1 MMRATTSPSLANSL
15 LGVVAFILVVSA
27 LREAQSV
34 VVPVLVALFVSVVA
48 APVVSQLRD
57 RGLPW
62 GLGVFVVVSGLLAAM
77 LALGTLA
84 GSSLQEFSSR
94 LPVYEEQLVDR
105 LESLG
110 DFGGTWTQLMA
121 RDLTSLVDPGQAM
134 TLVASLLG
142 SLSQLL
148 GDSVLLIL
156 LILFML
162 FDIPSLTARMHA
174 ALPGADDAVDYAAKV
189 ADGLK
194 TYLWLK
200 TLISF
205 LTGACA
211 ALLVWAVG
219 VDFPLLWGLL
229 AFVLNFVPNVGSVLA
244 AIPPVALALVQFGPA
259 AAGLVALGYL
269 VINMLFG
276 NVVEPRLTGRGV
288 GLSTLVVFL
297 SLVFWGWV
305 FGPIGMLLSVPLTM
319 AIKIAL
325 ESSPSTG
332 WLAVIMGPEAPD

>member
-1 MMRATTSPSLANSL
+1 MMRATTSPSLDTAL
-15 LGVVAFILVVSA
+15 LGVVAFILVVSG
-27 LREAQSV
+27 LREAQSL
-34 VVPVLVALFVSVVA
+34 VVPVLVALFVSAVA
-48 APVVSQLRD
+48 GPVVSQLRD

-77 LALGTLA
+77 LVLGTLA
-84 GSSLQEFSSR
+84 GSSVQQFSSR
-94 LPVYEEQLVDR
+94 LPVYEEQLVAR
-105 LESLG
+105 LQSLG
-110 DFGGTWTQLMA
+110 DLGGAWSQLTA
-121 RDLTSLVDPGQAM
+121 RELTSLVDPGQAM
-134 TLVASLLG
+134 RLVASLLG

-148 GDSVLLIL
+148 GDTLLLVL

-162 FDIPSLTARMHA
+162 FDLPGLTTRMRA
-174 ALPGADDAVDYAAKV
+174 ALPGADETLDYAARV
-189 ADGLK
+189 ANGLK

-205 LTGACA
+205 LTGASA

-229 AFVLNFVPNVGSVLA
+229 AFVLNFVPNIGSVLA
-244 AIPPVALALVQFGPA
+244 AFPPVALGLVQFGLAEA
-259 AAGLVALGYL
+259 ALVALGYL

-319 AIKIAL
+319 ALKIAL
-325 ESSPSTG
+325 EASSSTR
-332 WLAVIMGPEAPD
+332 WLAVIMGPEAPE